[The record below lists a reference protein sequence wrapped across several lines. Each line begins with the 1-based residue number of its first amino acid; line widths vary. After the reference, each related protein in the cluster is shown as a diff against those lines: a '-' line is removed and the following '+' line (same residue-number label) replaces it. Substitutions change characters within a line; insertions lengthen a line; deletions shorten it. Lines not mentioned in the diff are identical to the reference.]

1 MKDADSHRDG
11 SSLQLLGKEF
21 IIVMVVAF
29 SALSFTLG
37 YFVGK
42 SGIDRKQENLS
53 QASEITPIPQ
63 KQEPETLPQPQNI
76 SVTENMPMTGE
87 TAKEHVQPQQKE
99 SPVSVEAQ
107 TVPVKSLGPAREAT
121 RAETSSQRMPKE
133 NNQEP
138 AAQES
143 SVAQESKKS
152 GEPVYTVQIGAFKNS
167 SEAEAFRKNHASK
180 ELKTYITTSTN
191 KKKEK
196 IYKVKTGE
204 FSDRKSA
211 EVLSLKLSK
220 TGKLKTYVTSKNE

>member
-42 SGIDRKQENLS
+42 NGIDRKPENLS

-63 KQEPETLPQPQNI
+63 KQEPETLPRPQNI
-76 SVTENMPMTGE
+76 SVTENMLMTGE
-87 TAKEHVQPQQKE
+87 TAKEHVQPQQNE
-99 SPVSVEAQ
+99 APVGVEAKQ
-107 TVPVKSLGPAREAT
+107 TLPVKSPRPAREAT
-121 RAETSSQRMPKE
+121 QAETGSQRIPEE

-138 AAQES
+138 AAH
-143 SVAQESKKS
+143 ESKKS
-152 GEPVYTVQIGAFKNS
+152 AEPVYTVQIGAFKNS

-196 IYKVKTGE
+196 IFKVKAGE

-211 EVLSLKLSK
+211 EVLALRLSK
-220 TGKLKTYVTSKNE
+220 TGKLKTYVTLKNE